1 MQLIVLYLSGY
12 FYSVVLIVS
21 FPKLLNLRIS
31 YKSEQELNPENINLA
46 VEKVA
51 PFGVDVCSGVCSL
64 GDLDE
69 SKLRSFF
76 ENLNF

>member
-1 MQLIVLYLSGY
+1 M
-12 FYSVVLIVS
+12 
-21 FPKLLNLRIS
+21 RIS